1 MEIMVSKMVMSC
13 FYLDGGDDDYND
25 DERRGDVNF
34 THSTISIPLRI
45 PNAQKV
51 MTGAK
56 VASHWEQ

>member
-34 THSTISIPLRI
+34 IPQNLYSFGFQTR
-45 PNAQKV
+45 KR
-51 MTGAK
+51 
-56 VASHWEQ
+56 